1 MQRDNDYIRS
11 LLFEIENRDESIFLF
26 VRHMGQSYDEEKMW
40 YHLQLLCDSGFLFQ
54 ENESAYRLTAEGHD
68 FIESIRDEGI
78 WNQTQSAVAETGG
91 TATLELIKAIG
102 LGYVKKKLSEHTG
115 IEL

>member
-11 LLFEIENRDESIFLF
+11 LLFEIENGDESLFLF
-26 VRHMGQSYDEEKMW
+26 ARHMGQSYDEEKKW
-40 YHLQLLCDSGFLFQ
+40 YHLQLLCDSGYLIQ
-54 ENESAYRLTAEGHD
+54 ENESAYRLAAEGHD

-78 WNQTQSAVAETGG
+78 WNQTKSAVAETGG

>member
-1 MQRDNDYIRS
+1 MIS
-11 LLFEIENRDESIFLF
+11 LN
-26 VRHMGQSYDEEKMW
+26 QSVMKGY
-40 YHLQLLCDSGFLFQ
+40 
-54 ENESAYRLTAEGHD
+54 
-68 FIESIRDEGI
+68 GI
-78 WNQTQSAVAETGG
+78 KPNLPVAETGG